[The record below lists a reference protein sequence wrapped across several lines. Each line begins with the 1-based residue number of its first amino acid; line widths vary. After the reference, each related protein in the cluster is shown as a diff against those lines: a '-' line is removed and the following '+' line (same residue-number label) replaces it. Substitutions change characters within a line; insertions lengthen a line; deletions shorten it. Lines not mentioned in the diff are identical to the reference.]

1 MTSPR
6 LLGFC
11 HITIKVNIGKKN
23 CDINAGRPTQLKLV
37 RQLAELAQ
45 VVLGVA
51 EATFKKSTAGVW
63 CLQLSEI
70 IAGCQSLL

>member
-1 MTSPR
+1 M
-6 LLGFC
+6 
-11 HITIKVNIGKKN
+11 
-23 CDINAGRPTQLKLV
+23 LV

-51 EATFKKSTAGVW
+51 KATFKKSTAGVW

-70 IAGCQSLL
+70 IARCHSLL

>member
-1 MTSPR
+1 MVHNDVTSQ
-6 LLGFC
+6 LKL
-11 HITIKVNIGKKN
+11 TLVKKKN
-23 CDINAGRPTQLKLV
+23 CDINAGSPTQLKLV
-37 RQLAELAQ
+37 RQQAELAQ

-70 IAGCQSLL
+70 IAGCYSLL